1 MFFFIIMIL
10 YFSILSSLKRKGT
23 DWLLIWAY
31 KGSIVKKKIKKINQI
46 KNFKKKSL
54 LQSTIIYEEM
64 HNKNYYIEMVT
75 QLSVLLILS
84 LFDYKITKN
93 LYFCM
98 IINQT
103 YIYMLTCSII

>member
-1 MFFFIIMIL
+1 
-10 YFSILSSLKRKGT
+10 
-23 DWLLIWAY
+23 
-31 KGSIVKKKIKKINQI
+31 VKKKIKKINQI

-103 YIYMLTCSII
+103 YIYIYAHLFNNLEILDNINKLKGNAKQPRYGCC